1 MELHVIRTHIM
12 MYMILLIISIVVNK
26 WLFSIIFVALIVLL
40 TLSGCKV
47 NNYINKIKHEYR
59 DKKEELISSDN

>member
-26 WLFSIIFVALIVLL
+26 WLFSIIFVALIVLF
-40 TLSGCKV
+40 TLSGRKV